1 MSISVELP
9 KDSRQFAVDTVGAA
23 MCYKLLIKATEELSK
38 VSPAYVAPISK
49 PSAATAV
56 CAIFGIKTPLPQPI
70 ENLIFKATFG
80 TSLAVLAAE
89 ISLRVIGSAEA
100 AQREAAAVMAVA
112 LTYLLQKLVKFKGK
126 IDALQ
131 VHTHIDSFIL
141 DSFDWLPPLT
151 GCPAGFGICLC
162 GSVLSDTAIAWQ
174 DWTNHDADHPL
185 LHWPRIPRR
194 AVFPMPPKV
203 EKILNTPSNESNNL
217 FIWNAYLKHT
227 PPLLTTPFKWL
238 RAFCS

>member
-1 MSISVELP
+1 MGDKPSPNAPNCSMSISVELP

-100 AQREAAAVMAVA
+100 TQREAAAVMAVA

-131 VHTHIDSFIL
+131 VHTHINSFISRI
-141 DSFDWLPPLT
+141 DSMAAL
-151 GCPAGFGICLC
+151 AGFGVCLC
-162 GSVLSDTAIAWQ
+162 GSVLSDTAI
-174 DWTNHDADHPL
+174 
-185 LHWPRIPRR
+185 
-194 AVFPMPPKV
+194 
-203 EKILNTPSNESNNL
+203 
-217 FIWNAYLKHT
+217 
-227 PPLLTTPFKWL
+227 
-238 RAFCS
+238 

>member
-1 MSISVELP
+1 MGQFCRSTHLPHVAQPNCSMSISVELP

-100 AQREAAAVMAVA
+100 TQREAAAVMAVA

-131 VHTHIDSFIL
+131 VSAFA
-141 DSFDWLPPLT
+141 FV
-151 GCPAGFGICLC
+151 GVYCL
-162 GSVLSDTAIAWQ
+162 
-174 DWTNHDADHPL
+174 
-185 LHWPRIPRR
+185 
-194 AVFPMPPKV
+194 
-203 EKILNTPSNESNNL
+203 
-217 FIWNAYLKHT
+217 T
-227 PPLLTTPFKWL
+227 PPLRGKIGPIMTQIIPYFIGP
-238 RAFCS
+238 AFRDALYFLCDVLYICFWGQKSFR

>member
-100 AQREAAAVMAVA
+100 TQREAAAVMAVA

-131 VHTHIDSFIL
+131 VHTLINSFISRIDL
-141 DSFDWLPPLT
+141 MAAL
-151 GCPAGFGICLC
+151 AGFGVCLC
-162 GSVLSDTAIAWQ
+162 GSVLSDTAIARQ

-185 LHWPRIPRR
+185 LHWSRIPRR

-203 EKILNTPSNESNNL
+203 EKVLIHFSFEMLHLIKARSTTINHTFQMNTAVRQIVYTAVSNS
-217 FIWNAYLKHT
+217 
-227 PPLLTTPFKWL
+227 
-238 RAFCS
+238 